1 MLVWPLWGALKGWAK
16 ARENRGGVA

>member
-1 MLVWPLWGALKGWAK
+1 MLVWPLWGALKDWAR